1 MKNIF
6 KIVFVIIGALIGA
19 GFVSG
24 QEIHLF
30 FFRYGLKGLIGI
42 AITSI
47 IIGIIIYQVLK
58 IIKDNQI
65 NTYREFLDKI
75 IINVRFK
82 SVINCIINIFIL
94 TSFYIMIAGLG
105 AYIQQEFGINN
116 IYGSIALSF
125 LCYIFFQKRVNGII
139 KANETLIPIL
149 IIILIIIGLINIKK
163 INFNNILIQNKNN
176 FRWIISSI
184 LYASYNSIIL
194 IPILVTLKKY
204 IESKNSIYGVSFIST
219 IITIFLSVIIYSF
232 LIKVDVNI
240 ANLEMP
246 AVYAIEKIS
255 HRLRIVYGFI
265 ILVSIFTT
273 AITSGMSFLVNT
285 TTNNKNYKIMSVCI
299 CVTAVI
305 FSNIGFSNLVKLIY
319 PVFGYLGIIQIF
331 LILRKNIAKK

>member
-47 IIGIIIYQVLK
+47 IIGIIIYHVLK

-65 NTYREFLDKI
+65 DTYREFLDKI
-75 IINVRFK
+75 IINVRLK

-94 TSFYIMIAGLG
+94 TSFYIMIAGFG
-105 AYIQQEFGINN
+105 AYLDQELGINN
-116 IYGSIALSF
+116 IYGSITLSF
-125 LCYIFFQKRVNGII
+125 LCYIFFQKKVNGII
-139 KANETLIPIL
+139 KANEILIPIL
-149 IIILIIIGLINIKK
+149 IIILIIIGLINIKE
-163 INFNNILIQNKNN
+163 INFNNILIQNENS
-176 FRWIISSI
+176 FSWIISSI

-204 IESKNSIYGVSFIST
+204 ITSKNSIYGVSFIST

-255 HRLRIVYGFI
+255 SRLRIIYGFI

-285 TTNNKNYKIMSVCI
+285 TANNKNYKMMSVCI
-299 CVTAVI
+299 CITAVI